1 MKSMINDCL
10 EYVQKE
16 NRKLLSKIDVAE
28 AAVFIECLN
37 SAPTLFFSAQ
47 GRSGYILRAFC
58 MRLMHL
64 GYNCHFVGETI
75 TPPIKKGDLLVV
87 LSGSGETVLPC
98 EAVKIAKKVGALTYA
113 ILGDEASPLAGLSDR
128 RLVLPGGTKRQRD
141 KEMLSGQPPGSL
153 FEQSAF
159 LFLEAIILAIYR
171 EEGSNYRILLARHA
185 NLE

>member
-10 EYVQKE
+10 EYIHEE
-16 NRKLLSKIDVAE
+16 NRKLLSKIDAAE
-28 AAVFIECLN
+28 AAGFIECLN
-37 SAPTLFFSAQ
+37 SAPAIFFSAQ

-64 GYNCHFVGETI
+64 GYNCYFVGETI

-98 EAVKIAKKVGALTYA
+98 EAVKMAKRAGALTYA
-113 ILGDEASPLAGLSDR
+113 ILGDEKSPLAGLSNR
-128 RLVLPGGTKRQRD
+128 RLALPGGTKRKRD
-141 KEMLSGQPPGSL
+141 KDMLSGQPLGSL

-171 EEGSNYRILLARHA
+171 EKDSDYRILLTRHA

>member
-10 EYVQKE
+10 KYVQEE
-16 NRKLLSKIDVAE
+16 NRKLLSKIDAAE
-28 AAVFIECLN
+28 AASLIECLN
-37 SAPTLFFSAQ
+37 SAPAIFFSAQ

-64 GYNCHFVGETI
+64 GYNCYFAGETI

-87 LSGSGETVLPC
+87 LSGSGETALPC
-98 EAVKIAKKVGALTYA
+98 EIVKIAKQAGALTYA
-113 ILGDEASPLAGLSDR
+113 ILGDEESPLAGLSDR
-128 RLVLPGGTKRQRD
+128 RLALPGGTKRMRD
-141 KEMLSGQPPGSL
+141 KEKSGQPPGSL

-159 LFLEAIILAIYR
+159 LFLEAIILTIYR
-171 EEGSNYRILLARHA
+171 EKGSDYRTLLARHA

>member
-10 EYVQKE
+10 KYVQEE
-16 NRKLLSKIDVAE
+16 NRKLLSKIDAAE
-28 AAVFIECLN
+28 AAGLIKCLN
-37 SAPTLFFSAQ
+37 SAPAIFFSAQ

-64 GYNCHFVGETI
+64 GYNCYFVGETI
-75 TPPIKKGDLLVV
+75 TPPIKKGALLVV
-87 LSGSGETVLPC
+87 LSGSGETALPC
-98 EAVKIAKKVGALTYA
+98 EIVKIAKQAGALTYA
-113 ILGDEASPLAGLSDR
+113 ILGDEESPLAGLSDR
-128 RLVLPGGTKRQRD
+128 RLAVPGGTKRMRD

-159 LFLEAIILAIYR
+159 LFLEAVILTIYR
-171 EEGSNYRILLARHA
+171 EKGSDYRTLLARHA